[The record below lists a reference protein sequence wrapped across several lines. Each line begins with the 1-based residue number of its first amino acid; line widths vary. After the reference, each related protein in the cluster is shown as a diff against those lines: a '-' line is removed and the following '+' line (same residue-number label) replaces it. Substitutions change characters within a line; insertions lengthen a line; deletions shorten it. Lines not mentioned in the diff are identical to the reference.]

1 MRGTI
6 TGKDVFLHSL
16 TIVRLFGVSSF
27 LACAWAA
34 ITGRPDTFLGVLYPS
49 PLAGSDPA
57 RRGPPVAPPRWRE
70 SR

>member
-1 MRGTI
+1 MKGTI
-6 TGKDVFLHSL
+6 TGRDVFVHSI

-34 ITGRPDTFLGVLYPS
+34 ITGRPDTFLGVLYPA
-49 PLAGSDPA
+49 PLAGGDPA
-57 RRGPPVAPPRWRE
+57 GRGPPAAPRRWRA

>member
-6 TGKDVFLHSL
+6 TGKDVFFHSL

-34 ITGRPDTFLGVLYPS
+34 ITGKPDTFLGVLYPPS
-49 PLAGSDPA
+49 LPGGGPA
-57 RRGPPVAPPRWRE
+57 RRSPAVALPPWRA
-70 SR
+70 SP

>member
-6 TGKDVFLHSL
+6 TGRDVFTHSL
-16 TIVRLFGVSSF
+16 TIVRLFGVSTF

-34 ITGRPDTFLGVLYPS
+34 ITGRPGTFLAVLYPPS
-49 PLAGSDPA
+49 LAGSDLA
-57 RRGPPVAPPRWRE
+57 RRGPPVSLPRWRA